1 MTQQPLEQIRNFGI
15 ISHIDAGK
23 TTVSERILFY
33 TGEIHKM
40 GEVHDGMAVMDWM
53 EQEQQRGITITATA
67 TRCQWKDHLFN
78 LIDTPGHIDFTI
90 EVERSLRAL
99 DGAVA
104 IFSAVEGVQPQSES
118 VWRQADRYQVP
129 RICLIN
135 KMDRIGAD
143 YSQVLESMGTK
154 LNARPILLQLPIG
167 TEEHFVGVV
176 DLIHEQAI
184 YFTDDDLGRTLKLTE
199 IPDSLAETTHQQRE
213 LLLETVADFDD
224 DILADIL
231 DGRPTSPERLI
242 AALRNGVL
250 GCQIFPVL
258 LGSALRNKGIQP
270 LLDMIC
276 ALLPSP
282 LDAVP
287 ASATR
292 LDTLETETIQ
302 TRPDAPVCALAFKV
316 LADDGRKLTYLR
328 IYSGQIAPGDV
339 LFNSRTRT
347 DEKVARLFR
356 MHAHKRERIQTAA
369 AGDIVTATG
378 LKQVLTGDTLSSA
391 KTPYQLAGL
400 NCPEP
405 VVSLAIE
412 PRTVADRDKLPA
424 ALEKL
429 QWEDPTFKVKEDP
442 ETGQT
447 LLTGMGELHLEVI
460 VQRLKT
466 DFGVDT
472 QTGRPQVVYRETIR
486 CATEHHEIFEREI
499 DGKLHYAEVKIRLNP
514 QPRKQGLTIDIPAD
528 IISPWPSEQAQRIR
542 EQLHNAC
549 QSGPTA
555 GYPLTD
561 LTISLVAAPYDSH
574 RVTDLGISAA
584 ISRAM
589 HHALRN
595 SAPTLLEPVMAL
607 ELTAPSD
614 YTGRVMSSLN
624 QKRGQVEGI
633 TSRPGQ
639 DVVRATVPLLE
650 MFGYMTELRSATKG
664 QGSFTMEFSHFEQAP
679 VEILRKFG
687 IK

>member
-1 MTQQPLEQIRNFGI
+1 MTTPQLDRIRNFGI

-67 TRCQWKDHLFN
+67 TRCQWNNHVFN

-118 VWRQADRYQVP
+118 VWRQANRYQVP

-143 YSQVLESMGTK
+143 HEQVLEALRNK
-154 LNARPILLQLPIG
+154 LNAHPLLLQLPIG
-167 TEEHFVGVV
+167 TEEHFQGVI
-176 DLIHEQAI
+176 DLIHQQAI
-184 YFTDDDLGRTLKLTE
+184 YFDDADLGQARQIGD
-199 IPDSLAETTHQQRE
+199 IPAEMTATVQQQRE
-213 LLLETVADFDD
+213 LLLEAAADFDD
-224 DILADIL
+224 GILADFL
-231 DGRPTSPERLI
+231 DGKQIDPQRLLC
-242 AALRNGVL
+242 ALRTGVL
-250 GCQIFPVL
+250 SCRIFPVL

-282 LDAVP
+282 LDAPP
-287 ASATR
+287 APAKQ
-292 LDTLETETIQ
+292 LDNGATIQ
-302 TRPDAPVCALAFKV
+302 VETRSDGPVCALAFKV
-316 LADDGRKLTYLR
+316 LADEGRKLTYLR
-328 IYSGQIAPGDV
+328 IYSGRIAPGDV
-339 LFNSRTRT
+339 LHNSRTGA

-356 MHAHKRERIQTAA
+356 MHAHKRERIQEAS

-378 LKQVLTGDTLSSA
+378 LKQVLTGDTLSS
-391 KTPYQLAGL
+391 PDSPLQLAGL
-400 NCPEP
+400 SYPEP

-412 PRTVADRDKLPA
+412 AKTVDDRDKLPL

-447 LLTGMGELHLEVI
+447 LLTGMGELHLEVV

-486 CATEHHEIFEREI
+486 CAGQHHEQFEREI
-499 DGKLHYAEVKIRLNP
+499 EGRMHCGDVKIRLNP
-514 QPRKQGLTIDIPAD
+514 EPRKQGLKIDIPAEVLA
-528 IISPWPSEQAQRIR
+528 PWPTELAERIT
-542 EQLHNAC
+542 EQLQQAC
-549 QSGPTA
+549 QSGPIA

-561 LTISLVAAPYDSH
+561 LTVSLVEAPYDSH
-574 RVTDLGISAA
+574 RVTALGISVA
-584 ISRAM
+584 ISRAI
-589 HHALRN
+589 HQALSN
-595 SAPTLLEPVMAL
+595 SVPTLLEPLMAL
-607 ELTAPSD
+607 ELTAPSA

-624 QKRGQVEGI
+624 QKRGQIEGV

-639 DVVRATVPLLE
+639 DVIRAGVPLLE

-679 VEILRKFG
+679 AEILKNFG
-687 IK
+687 L

>member
-1 MTQQPLEQIRNFGI
+1 MIRPQLEQIRNFGI

-67 TRCQWKDHLFN
+67 TRCRWNNFTFN

-90 EVERSLRAL
+90 EVERSLRVL

-104 IFSAVEGVQPQSES
+104 VFSAVEGVQPQSES

-143 YSQVLESMGTK
+143 HEQVLAALQHK
-154 LNARPILLQLPIG
+154 LHARPVLLQLPIG
-167 TEEHFVGVV
+167 SEEHFVGVI
-176 DLIHEQAI
+176 DLIHQQAI
-184 YFTDDDLGRTLKLTE
+184 YFDSETQGQSLLVAP
-199 IPDSLAETTHQQRE
+199 IPEEYLNAAQQQRE
-213 LLLETVADFDD
+213 LLLEAAADFDD
-224 DILADIL
+224 TILAAVL
-231 DGRPTSPERLI
+231 DAGVVEPQRLL
-242 AALRNGVL
+242 AALRSGVL
-250 GCQIFPVL
+250 RCELFPVL

-282 LDAVP
+282 LDAPP
-287 ASATR
+287 APAKQLTNGAE
-292 LDTLETETIQ
+292 LLLETS
-302 TRPDAPVCALAFKV
+302 PDGPVCALAFKV
-316 LADDGRKLTYLR
+316 LADEGRKLTYLR
-328 IYSGQIAPGDV
+328 LYSGHIAPGDV
-339 LFNSRTRT
+339 LHNSRTGG
-347 DEKVARLFR
+347 DEKIARLFR
-356 MHAHKRERIQTAA
+356 MHAHKRERIAEAA

-391 KTPYQLAGL
+391 ALPLQLAGL
-400 NCPEP
+400 SFPEP
-405 VVSLAIE
+405 VVSLALE
-412 PRTVADRDKLPA
+412 PRTVADRDKLPP

-442 ETGQT
+442 ETGQL
-447 LLTGMGELHLEVI
+447 LLTGMGELHLEVV

-486 CATEHHEIFEREI
+486 CACQHHEQFEREI
-499 DGKLHYAEVKIRLNP
+499 DGKTHYGEVTIRLNP
-514 QPRKQGLTIDIPAD
+514 QPRKQGLTIDIPAPVLA
-528 IISPWPSEQAQRIR
+528 PWPADMAQRIN
-542 EQLHNAC
+542 EQLVQAC
-549 QSGPTA
+549 QSGPLA
-555 GYPLTD
+555 GYPMTD
-561 LTISLVAAPYDSH
+561 LTLTLIAAPFDSH

-584 ISRAM
+584 ISRAVYQ
-589 HHALRN
+589 ALRDG
-595 SAPTLLEPVMAL
+595 SPTLLEPLMAL
-607 ELTAPSD
+607 ELTTPSD
-614 YTGRVMSSLN
+614 YTGRVMNSLN
-624 QKRGQVEGI
+624 QKRGRIEGI

-639 DVVRATVPLLE
+639 DLIRAGVPLLE

-664 QGSFTMEFSHFEQAP
+664 QGSFTMEFSHFEPAP
-679 VEILRKFG
+679 PEIQKNFG
-687 IK
+687 GH